1 MTEVILVGKRD
12 VQIRCVQASSLVQGP
27 RERERESS
35 YIYIYIFKFSFHL
48 KKKKKKTLNRLQAPP
63 AFWKSLFKF

>member
-27 RERERESS
+27 HERERGFI
-35 YIYIYIFKFSFHL
+35 YIYIYSNSVSI
-48 KKKKKKTLNRLQAPP
+48 KKKKKTLNRLQAPP
-63 AFWKSLFKF
+63 AFCKSLFKF

>member
-27 RERERESS
+27 RERERGFI
-35 YIYIYIFKFSFHL
+35 YIYIYIYIYIQIQFPF
-48 KKKKKKTLNRLQAPP
+48 KKKKKN
-63 AFWKSLFKF
+63 S